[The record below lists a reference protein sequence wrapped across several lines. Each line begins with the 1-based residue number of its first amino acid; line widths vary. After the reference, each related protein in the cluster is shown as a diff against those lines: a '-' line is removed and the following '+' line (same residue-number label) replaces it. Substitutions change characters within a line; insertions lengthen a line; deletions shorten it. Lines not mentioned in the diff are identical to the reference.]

1 MRSGKLGG
9 LGLDVHW
16 EEPGDSSKELYR
28 LPNVIAF
35 PHSGGCTVE
44 VVKAHVELMV
54 SNICRKREGRELLH
68 ELNIAAKK
76 RS

>member
-1 MRSGKLGG
+1 MKSGKLGG

-16 EEPGDSSKELYR
+16 EEPGDPAKELYR

-44 VVKAHVELMV
+44 VVKAHVGLMV
-54 SNICRKREGRELLH
+54 SNICRKHEGRELLH
-68 ELNIAAKK
+68 ELNIAASN